1 LVKNKLKN
9 IVFIIYLNQRF
20 KYNNPSFQAGVSKAL
35 SQKGFRPD
43 LSGLKPEVW
52 GRLICCL
59 LFIAFFNRQ
68 FVQAQKK
75 IERLVPKSVL
85 QPAIKAKL
93 PVIKAPKADT
103 LSRDSLQ
110 IDDSD
115 LTSTVEYSS
124 KDSSSLEG
132 DEMEL
137 WGDAKVIYGS
147 IILTA
152 DYIKLNR
159 KTNEIF
165 AKGTYDSTARKLKGR
180 PVFQDGQE
188 KYDTD
193 QIRYNF
199 KTKKGLIT
207 QLITKQGDGN
217 IRGGTV
223 KKDSANNMYIR
234 NSIYT
239 TCDMPEPHFHIS
251 SKRLKLV
258 NNKQV
263 VSGPFNLVIAGIP
276 TPIGLPF
283 GFFPFPKNKEQGTS
297 GVIMPQYGEEPTG
310 RGYYLRDGGYYFAIS
325 DRINL
330 TLKTQIY
337 SKGSWG
343 VGAVVPYSVRYR
355 YSGNLMLNFNRNK
368 TGDEVAVNNLA
379 KNDFS
384 LNWSHT
390 PVARGKSSFSAS
402 VNLGSNSYNQ
412 NNSFDT
418 QQYIQS
424 TATSSVQYNRTFGQY
439 GRAGTSFRVNQRFPA
454 NRNERDASGRAKD
467 PGTTDAGIDLNFGI
481 NQIAPFALKGGT
493 GRWYESFRV
502 GMDFNGGVSASNTR
516 LYSDTSGLGFK
527 VILGA
532 GTYASRRPT
541 DLPTFRLEG
550 AGFDTLYDN
559 RQFQGRYSIPISL
572 PNIKFNKTVLQYIN
586 ITPGISLSGQVFTEH
601 FEYANADSLGRVRVE
616 KKQQI
621 ELVNSISFNA
631 GVNTRIFGTY
641 KIRGRRLEAIRHTIV
656 PSASFSYVPDQS
668 NLYQE
673 VVINAKGDRRF
684 LNKYGTIGGP
694 QGGIGKSSQTMS
706 WSINNLL
713 EAKLR
718 PKSDSANKDNKEFE
732 KKSLLNNLSI
742 NGSYDFTKEEL
753 RASDISVSTN
763 AQLSKNIDFNV
774 NATFDPYKYVKA
786 DGYGEIGQKV
796 NKLLLEENYF
806 KIGQLSN
813 LNFSVNARFAPKGAD
828 KKKTSKLGNEQ
839 QLKQINGNPDA
850 YVDFTIPWTL
860 ALSYSYNY
868 SQQGLATSRSIQTL
882 SARGDF
888 SLTPKWKFVYNT
900 GYDFEAKSISY
911 TNVQITRDL
920 HCWEMSFQ
928 WTPFAAAGSGRAS
941 NYSFD
946 LRVKS
951 ALLKDLKL
959 SRRKTFYD
967 RGGF

>member
-1 LVKNKLKN
+1 LIKNKLKN
-9 IVFIIYLNQRF
+9 IVFIVKTILL
-20 KYNNPSFQAGVSKAL
+20 GIL
-35 SQKGFRPD
+35 C
-43 LSGLKPEVW
+43 
-52 GRLICCL
+52 LIG
-59 LFIAFFNRQ
+59 AVAQ
-68 FVQAQKK
+68 GQKK
-75 IERLVPKSVL
+75 IENLAPKSVL
-85 QPAIKAKL
+85 QSAIKANA
-93 PVIKAPKADT
+93 PVIKDPKADT
-103 LSRDSLQ
+103 LTKDSLQ
-110 IDDSD
+110 IDDD

-137 WGDAKVIYGS
+137 WGDAKVVYGA

-165 AKGTYDSTARKLKGR
+165 AKGTYDSTSRKLIGR

-223 KKDSANNMYIR
+223 KKDSANNMYIK

-283 GFFPFPKNKEQGTS
+283 GFFPFPKQKEQGTS

-310 RGYYLRDGGYYFAIS
+310 RGYYLRGGGYYFAIS
-325 DRINL
+325 DKINL
-330 TLKTQIY
+330 TLTTQIY

-343 VGAVVPYSVRYR
+343 VGTVVPYSVRYR
-355 YSGNLMLNFNRNK
+355 YSGSFALNFNKNR
-368 TGDEVAVNNLA
+368 TGDEVEANNKP

-384 LNWSHT
+384 LMWNHT

-412 NNSFDT
+412 NNSFDS

-424 TATSSVQYNRTFGQY
+424 TATSSVQYNRQFGQY
-439 GRAGTSFRVNQRFPA
+439 ARAGTSFRINQRFPA
-454 NRNERDASGRAKD
+454 NRNERNANGQIKD
-467 PGTTDAGIDLNFGI
+467 PGTTDAGIDLNFGV
-481 NQIAPFALKGGT
+481 NQISPFALKGGT

-502 GMDFNGGVSASNTR
+502 GMDFNGGINANNTR

-532 GTYASRRPT
+532 GTYASRKPT
-541 DLPTFRLEG
+541 DLTTFRLEG
-550 AGFDTLYDN
+550 AGFDTLWDN

-586 ITPGISLSGQVFTEH
+586 ITPGISLSGEVFDKR
-601 FEYANADSLGRVRVE
+601 FKYSNADSLGNVKVE
-616 KKQQI
+616 TEKTGPY
-621 ELVNSISFNA
+621 LVNSLSFNA

-641 KIRGRRLEAIRHTIV
+641 KIRGNRLEAIRHTII

-673 VVINAKGDRRF
+673 VIINAKGDKRF
-684 LNKYGTIGGP
+684 LNKYKNIGGP

-742 NGSYDFTKEEL
+742 NGSYDFTRDSL
-753 RASDISVSTN
+753 RASDISVNTN

-786 DGYGEIGQKV
+786 DGYGEIGQKK
-796 NKLLLEENYF
+796 NTLLLEDNKF
-806 KIGQLSN
+806 KIGRLSN

-828 KKKTSKLGNEQ
+828 KKKTSKLGNDQ
-839 QLKQINGNPDA
+839 QLKQINANPDA

-868 SQQGLATSRSIQTL
+868 SQQGLAASRSIQTL

-959 SRRKTFYD
+959 SRRKSFYD
-967 RGGF
+967 RGGY

>member
-1 LVKNKLKN
+1 MVKNKLKN
-9 IVFIIYLNQRF
+9 IVFIT
-20 KYNNPSFQAGVSKAL
+20 KASL
-35 SQKGFRPD
+35 LGI
-43 LSGLKPEVW
+43 L
-52 GRLICCL
+52 CL
-59 LFIAFFNRQ
+59 LGALA
-68 FVQAQKK
+68 QAQKK
-75 IERLVPKSVL
+75 IEKLVPKSVL

-93 PVIKAPKADT
+93 PVIKDPKADT
-103 LSRDSLQ
+103 LTKDSLQ
-110 IDDSD
+110 IDSD
-115 LTSTVEYSS
+115 LKSTVEYSS

-137 WGDAKVIYGS
+137 WGDAKVVYGS
-147 IILTA
+147 ITLTA

-199 KTKKGLIT
+199 KTKKGFIT

-223 KKDSANNMYIR
+223 KKDSADNMYIK

-283 GFFPFPKNKEQGTS
+283 GFFPFPKKKEQGTS
-297 GVIMPQYGEEPTG
+297 GIVMPQYGEEPTG
-310 RGYYLRDGGYYFAIS
+310 RGYYLRGGGYYFAIS
-325 DRINL
+325 EKVNL
-330 TLKTQIY
+330 TLTTQFY

-343 VGAVVPYSVRYR
+343 VGAAIPYSVRYR
-355 YSGNLMLNFNRNK
+355 FSGNFVVNYNK
-368 TGDEVAVNNLA
+368 NISNDELPKKFKDLKELFT

-384 LNWSHT
+384 LMWNHT
-390 PVARGKSSFSAS
+390 PVTRGKSSFSAS
-402 VNLGSNSYNQ
+402 VNLGSNSYSQ
-412 NNSFDT
+412 NNSFNT
-418 QQYIQS
+418 QQYVQS
-424 TATSSVQYNRTFGQY
+424 TATSSVQYSRQFGQY
-439 GRAGTSFRVNQRFPA
+439 ARAGTSFRVNQRFPA
-454 NRNERDASGRAKD
+454 NRNDRDSLGRAKD
-467 PGTTDAGIDLNFGI
+467 PGTTDAGLDFNVSV
-481 NQIAPFALKGGT
+481 NQISPFALKGGS
-493 GRWYESFRV
+493 GRWIESFRL
-502 GMDFNGGVSASNTR
+502 GADFNGGISSSNTR
-516 LYSDTSGLGFK
+516 IYTDTSGLGFK
-527 VILGA
+527 VVLDTLS
-532 GTYASRRPT
+532 GTSPSKKLT
-541 DLPTFRLEG
+541 DLPTFRLET
-550 AGFDTLYDN
+550 AADFQMLLDN
-559 RQFQGRYSIPISL
+559 AQFQGRYSIPISL
-572 PNIKFNKTVLQYIN
+572 PNIKLKRTFLQYFN
-586 ITPGISLSGQVFTEH
+586 LTPGISLSGEVFSKRFKYTDADKDGKVKVETEKTGP
-601 FEYANADSLGRVRVE
+601 Y
-616 KKQQI
+616 
-621 ELVNSISFNA
+621 LVNSLSFNA
-631 GVNTRIFGTY
+631 AINTRIFGTY
-641 KIRGRRLEAIRHTIV
+641 KIKGNRLEAIRHTII

-673 VVINAKGDRRF
+673 VIVNDKGDKRY
-684 LNKYGTIGGP
+684 LNRYKTVGGP
-694 QGGIGKSSQTMS
+694 QGGIGKSSSVMS
-706 WSINNLL
+706 WSINNLI
-713 EAKLR
+713 EAKIR
-718 PKSDSANKDNKEFE
+718 PKADSANKEGKEFE
-732 KKSLLNNLSI
+732 KKSLLNNFSI
-742 NGSYDFTKEEL
+742 NGTYDFTKTEL

-763 AQLSKNIDFNV
+763 AQFTKNIDFNLSG
-774 NATFDPYKYVKA
+774 TFDPYKYIKA
-786 DGYGEIGQKV
+786 DGYGLVGKKI
-796 NKLLLEENYF
+796 NTLLLEDNHF
-806 KIGQLSN
+806 KIGRLSN

-828 KKKTSKLGNEQ
+828 KKKVSKEGNEQ
-839 QLKQINGNPDA
+839 QLKQINANPDA

-868 SQQGLATSRSIQTL
+868 SQVGLAPSMSIQTL

-900 GYDFEAKSISY
+900 GYDFQAKSISY
-911 TNVQITRDL
+911 TNIQITRDL

-959 SRRKTFYD
+959 SRRKSFYD
-967 RGGF
+967 RGGY

>member
-1 LVKNKLKN
+1 MVKNKLKN
-9 IVFIIYLNQRF
+9 IVFIVKTTLLGIF
-20 KYNNPSFQAGVSKAL
+20 C
-35 SQKGFRPD
+35 
-43 LSGLKPEVW
+43 
-52 GRLICCL
+52 LIG
-59 LFIAFFNRQ
+59 AMAQ
-68 FVQAQKK
+68 GQKK
-75 IERLVPKSVL
+75 IEPLAPKSVL
-85 QPAIKAKL
+85 QPVIKAKL
-93 PVIKAPKADT
+93 PVIKTDT
-103 LSRDSLQ
+103 LTKDSLQ
-110 IDDSD
+110 IDSD

-137 WGDAKVIYGS
+137 WGDAKVVYGA
-147 IILTA
+147 IVLTA
-152 DYIKLNR
+152 EYIKINR

-165 AKGTYDSTARKLKGR
+165 AKGTYDTTSKKLVGR

-207 QLITKQGDGN
+207 KLITKQGDGN
-217 IRGGTV
+217 IRGEAV

-283 GFFPFPKNKEQGTS
+283 GFFPFPKQKEQGTS
-297 GVIMPQYGEEPTG
+297 GVIVPQYGEEPTG
-310 RGYYLRDGGYYFAIS
+310 RGYYLRGGGYYFAIS
-325 DRINL
+325 DKINL
-330 TLKTQIY
+330 TLTTQLY

-343 VGAVVPYSVRYR
+343 LGAVVPYAVRYR
-355 YSGNLMLNFNRNK
+355 YSGNLMLNFNRNR
-368 TGDEVAVNNLA
+368 TGDEVEANNKA

-384 LNWSHT
+384 LSWSHT

-412 NNSFDT
+412 NNSFDS

-424 TATSSVQYNRTFGQY
+424 TATSSVQYNQQFGQY
-439 GRAGTSFRVNQRFPA
+439 GRGGASLRVNQRFPA
-454 NRNERDASGRAKD
+454 NRNERNSIGQIKD
-467 PGTTDAGIDLNFGI
+467 PGTTDAGVDLNFGI
-481 NQIAPFALKGGT
+481 NQISPFALKGGT

-502 GMDFNGGVSASNTR
+502 GMDFNGGINANNTR

-532 GTYASRRPT
+532 GTAVSRKPT

-559 RQFQGRYSIPISL
+559 RQLQGRYSIPISL

-586 ITPGISLSGQVFTEH
+586 ITPGISLSGEVFDKQFKYTD
-601 FEYANADSLGRVRVE
+601 ADKDGNVKVETVRGLPY
-616 KKQQI
+616 
-621 ELVNSISFNA
+621 LVNSLSFNA
-631 GVNTRIFGTY
+631 GLNTRIFGTF
-641 KIRGRRLEAIRHTIV
+641 KIKGNRLEAIRHTII
-656 PSASFSYVPDQS
+656 PSANFSYVPDQS

-673 VVINAKGDRRF
+673 VTVNTKGEKRF
-684 LNKYGTIGGP
+684 LNKYRNIGGP

-718 PKSDSANKDNKEFE
+718 PKADSTNKDDKEFE
-732 KKSLLNNLSI
+732 KKSLLNNFSF
-742 NGSYDFTKEEL
+742 NGSYDFTRDTL
-753 RASDISVSTN
+753 RASDISFSTN
-763 AQLSKNIDFNV
+763 AQLSKNIDFNL
-774 NATFDPYKYVKA
+774 NATFDPYKYVRA
-786 DGYGEIGQKV
+786 DGYGETGQKI
-796 NKLLLEENYF
+796 NRLLLQDSYYN
-806 KIGQLSN
+806 IGRLSN
-813 LNFSVNARFAPKGAD
+813 LNFSVNTRFAPKGAD
-828 KKKTSKLGNEQ
+828 KKKKSKLGNDQ
-839 QLKQINGNPDA
+839 QLKQINANPDA

-868 SQQGLATSRSIQTL
+868 SQQGLAPSLSVQTL

-959 SRRKTFYD
+959 SRRKSFYD